1 MISRRTVWSLG
12 LAQLISWGVSYYLVG
27 GFGEL
32 MVADLGWSRS
42 AVWGGFTVALLV
54 MGLSSRLV
62 GWLIDRFGG
71 RLMMSAGAV
80 LNALG
85 CLMLAAAHERPLY
98 YAAWVVFGFAMRL
111 TLYDAAFAALA
122 RVGGPASR
130 KAMSQITLLGGLAS
144 TVFWP
149 LGDAIAGAVGWRGAL
164 LAYAPIALAVIPL
177 SLTLPRGRYGDQPA
191 TAKTPETAPLAGD
204 RRQVWLA
211 GGLYAVVMAAAAIL
225 NAALSSQ
232 MIGIL
237 TGLGVGATAAVAY
250 GGLRGVGQGAS
261 RLGEILFG
269 ARISPFNL
277 TIVACLVMTL
287 SFLGGLFS
295 GRAPLIA
302 MAFAFFYGAGNG
314 VITIT
319 RGALPLLL
327 FDHRSYGSLVGRLI
341 APGFILSA
349 AAPIVYAQVMER
361 WGGAGALWLSAAV
374 AGLGLL
380 AAIALQARFGR
391 AART

>member
-32 MVADLGWSRS
+32 MVANLGWSRS

-62 GWLIDRFGG
+62 GRLIGRFGG
-71 RLMMSAGAV
+71 RAMMSAGAA

-85 CLMLAAAHERPLY
+85 CVMLAQAHERPLY
-98 YAAWVVFGFAMRL
+98 YAAWVVFGLAMRL

-122 RVGGPASR
+122 RVAGPTSR

-149 LGDAIAGAVGWRGAL
+149 LGDAMAGVVGWRGAL
-164 LAYAPIALAVIPL
+164 LAYAAIALLVIPL
-177 SLTLPRGRYGDQPA
+177 SLTLPRGRYGDHPA
-191 TAKTPETAPLAGD
+191 QARAAAAPPLAGE
-204 RRQVWLA
+204 RRELWLA

-237 TGLGVGATAAVAY
+237 TGLGVGAGAAVAY

-269 ARISPFNL
+269 SRISPFNL
-277 TIVACLVMTL
+277 TILACLVMTL

-295 GRAPLIA
+295 GKAAAIA

-374 AGLGLL
+374 SGTGLV
-380 AAIALQARFGR
+380 AAIALQVRFGR
-391 AART
+391 SAA